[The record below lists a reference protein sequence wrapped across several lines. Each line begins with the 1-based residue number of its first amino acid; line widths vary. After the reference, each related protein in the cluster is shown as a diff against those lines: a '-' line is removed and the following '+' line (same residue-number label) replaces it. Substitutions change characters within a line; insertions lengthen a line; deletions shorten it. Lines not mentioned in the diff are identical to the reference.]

1 MSDIVK
7 SALLILFAVHLAM
20 FVLLWWRRREP
31 YYLAASLTF
40 LLLTATFG
48 VARFV
53 PDAVFGGVS
62 LFWLLRIAAWL
73 SAAVSIAWLIRRRL
87 ARRRPGT

>member
-1 MSDIVK
+1 MPDILK
-7 SALLILFAVHLAM
+7 SALLALFAIHLAA
-20 FVLLWWRRREP
+20 FALLWWRRRQA

-40 LLLTATFG
+40 LLLTATFA
-48 VARFV
+48 VARFA
-53 PDAVFGGVS
+53 PDAALGGLS

-87 ARRRPGT
+87 ARRRI